1 MLGLLR
7 GAEAGGRLAPQ
18 PGLDGLVE
26 LASAAS
32 EAGTPVE
39 VERGSLPS
47 LPAGVDL
54 AAYRIIQE
62 AVTNAS
68 KHAPGRPTTVSV
80 GSDGA
85 ELSIEVR
92 TAAPP
97 RHNGAGAN
105 GTGHGLVGMRER
117 AGVYGGEL
125 HAGFDEREDWVV
137 RVRLPIAPA

>member
-1 MLGLLR
+1 VTQSRPSGR
-7 GAEAGGRLAPQ
+7 STGSRQPAGP
-18 PGLDGLVE
+18 
-26 LASAAS
+26 
-32 EAGTPVE
+32 PVQ
-39 VERGSLPS
+39 VERGVVPS

-68 KHAPGRPTTVSV
+68 KHAPGRPTTVRV

-85 ELSIEVR
+85 DLAIEVR
-92 TAAPP
+92 TATPP
-97 RHNGAGAN
+97 RHNGLSAN

-125 HAGFDEREDWVV
+125 DAGFDERHDWVV
-137 RVRLPIAPA
+137 RARLPIATP